1 MENYVINIEH
11 LQKSFGNKSVL
22 VDVNLKIK
30 KGETVA
36 TLGKSGSGKSVT
48 FQCIAGLLLPDGGL
62 VEVLGKN
69 VAEISYEELTNLR
82 KRIGFLFQ
90 SGALYDSMSV
100 KENLAFPLIRQNRKI
115 SQDEIDTKVEQRLK
129 DVNLLDAIDKM
140 PSELSGGMRK
150 RLGLARTLILE
161 PEVMLYDEP
170 TTGLDPVTTREIS
183 FLIKSIKEKYNM
195 TSLIVTHDM
204 ICTKIVADRVV
215 FLNDGK
221 YIAEGTYDEMK
232 CSDNEFIKSF
242 FDITENE

>member
-22 VDVNLKIK
+22 IDINLKIK

-48 FQCIAGLLLPDGGL
+48 FQCIAGLLLPDSGL
-62 VEVLGKN
+62 IELLGKN
-69 VAEISYEELTNLR
+69 VAEINYEELTNLR
-82 KRIGFLFQ
+82 KKIGFLFQ

-115 SQDEIDTKVEQRLK
+115 SQDEIDKKVEQRLK

-221 YIAEGTYDEMK
+221 YIADGTYDEMK
-232 CSDNEFIKSF
+232 SSDNEFIKSF

>member
-22 VDVNLKIK
+22 IDINLKIK

-48 FQCIAGLLLPDGGL
+48 FQCIAGLLLPDSGL
-62 VEVLGKN
+62 IELLGKN
-69 VAEISYEELTNLR
+69 VAEINYEELTNLR
-82 KRIGFLFQ
+82 KKIGFLFQ

-115 SQDEIDTKVEQRLK
+115 SQDEIDKKVEQRLK

-170 TTGLDPVTTREIS
+170 TTGLDPITTREIS
-183 FLIKSIKEKYNM
+183 YLIKSIKEKYNM

-221 YIAEGTYDEMK
+221 YIADGTYDEMK
-232 CSDNEFIKSF
+232 SSDNEFIKSF